1 MTVKIISS
9 LIPTLTAVAL
19 TSENIKV
26 VKKKKKTT
34 KDIVGLGMKNILG
47 IGIIK
52 LESDL
57 ISSL

>member
-1 MTVKIISS
+1 MTVKTISS

-19 TSENIKV
+19 ASENIKV
-26 VKKKKKTT
+26 AKKKKKTT
-34 KDIVGLGMKNILG
+34 KDMVGLGMKNILG

-52 LESDL
+52 LESNL

>member
-1 MTVKIISS
+1 MAIKTISS

-19 TSENIKV
+19 TSENIKAA
-26 VKKKKKTT
+26 KKKKKTT
-34 KDIVGLGMKNILG
+34 KDMVGLGMKNILG

-52 LESDL
+52 LESDM